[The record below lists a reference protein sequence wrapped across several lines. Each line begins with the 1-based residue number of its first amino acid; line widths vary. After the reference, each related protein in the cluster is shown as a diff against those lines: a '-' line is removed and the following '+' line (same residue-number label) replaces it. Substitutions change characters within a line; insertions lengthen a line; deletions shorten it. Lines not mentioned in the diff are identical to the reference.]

1 VVASTDTIFET
12 LFFKANKQ
20 NPLII
25 HLCSFDHYLLG
36 LKPLH
41 LEFNEHFL
49 QRKELMANH
58 TTEKLAYFKNVIL
71 FVMQIYVYGPLWE
84 NTKIISKRRSA

>member
-1 VVASTDTIFET
+1 
-12 LFFKANKQ
+12 
-20 NPLII
+20 
-25 HLCSFDHYLLG
+25 
-36 LKPLH
+36 
-41 LEFNEHFL
+41 
-49 QRKELMANH
+49 MANH